1 MNETGDGVAVNG
13 QGQAGGRGPG
23 GQFGAGN
30 KVGPGNP
37 FARKTAE
44 MRQAIQD
51 AVTAEDLADVAR
63 VIRVLAL
70 GGNLAAARLI
80 FSYSAGKPAQGADPD
95 TLDAHELEVRRG
107 ATATEEDMRA
117 LFERCPAWL
126 VNVIGG
132 AVSAGVQKHMAGAMG
147 EGLKRQV
154 EMEKGSGASGAAGSL
169 PGFKADWVPDWLKEG
184 KLPEGLS
191 KVFEACPAWAPDYL
205 GGQGPG
211 AYGEMVRGVRSDGGR
226 RTAATF
232 PTTTM
237 SAESSR
243 SWTSR
248 FFSMDETPLSTS

>member
-1 MNETGDGVAVNG
+1 MNETDDGVAVNKG
-13 QGQAGGRGPG
+13 
-23 GQFGAGN
+23 
-30 KVGPGNP
+30 GPGNP

-44 MRQAIQD
+44 MRKAIQD

-107 ATATEEDMRA
+107 AAATEEDMRA

-126 VNVIGG
+126 VNVVGG

-154 EMEKGSGASGAAGSL
+154 EMEKGSGAASGAAGSL

-205 GGQGPG
+205 GGKGPG
-211 AYGEMVRGVRSDGGR
+211 AYGDMVRGVRSDLLGR
-226 RTAATF
+226 LGVRDGAGRLAL
-232 PTTTM
+232 PAV
-237 SAESSR
+237 SKRGKRGAG
-243 SWTSR
+243 
-248 FFSMDETPLSTS
+248 